1 MNGKNSQKLWLS
13 FVFFLSNT
21 IVMSQ
26 KLSFRNYLVKD
37 SLPSPIV
44 CCIYQDSHGYMW
56 IGTDKGLSRFDGVEF
71 KTFKKNAGLM
81 DSKINSIR
89 EDRRGY
95 LWVGTD
101 RGVVNC
107 ICADGAGNY
116 SFRDIF
122 SDRSVYS
129 IVEDQEGKLWFGTSK
144 GFSGFDGKTTRHF
157 TLPDS
162 LQTDMIITIAVEKNG
177 KLRLGTDKGL
187 YSYDRENF
195 TYSTY
200 PIIKDGLSDN
210 VVYALL
216 YDSAGN
222 LWIGTKKGLSRFKDG
237 KLTTYTKK
245 DGLSDDPVNALREDR
260 SGNIWIGTWNGVSLF
275 SRGKF
280 TNYSTLNGLPNNFIY
295 SITQDRE
302 GNLWFGTHGGAS
314 CLTSLNVKTYSK
326 EDGLP
331 NEMIITIIQDKKGRF
346 WFGTSE
352 GLSCYDRGNFKSY
365 TTADGLI
372 DNAVNRL
379 MEDRQ
384 GNIWITTPKGL
395 SIFSSGRFINYTEK
409 NGLPGNILFDLV
421 ERRDGTTWIGS
432 GSGLSYFRNGKF
444 FAPPFQL
451 EQVGVFYIIEDYL
464 GNLWFSSR
472 NNLYKYSRNRL
483 TSISSRYGLTD
494 IEIYSIFED
503 SKGKIWIGSESGLS
517 CYNKEKF
524 THYSTGNSALPDNAC
539 YCILEDN
546 QGNLWVG
553 HTKGIT
559 CFNVKEFKTYTSER
573 LGLTGRSWL
582 TGMKDHLGSLWF
594 GTTEGVTTFYPPPV
608 SLNTTPPPV
617 YFTGFKVMEK
627 ETPLPGN
634 NQFAHNRN
642 IFRFNFIG
650 LSFSDPGGIEYKYR
664 LENIDK
670 DWQTTKDRS
679 LFYPFLPPGSY
690 SLKVKAIN
698 ADGFESVTPAEYRFK
713 ILPPFWHTWWF
724 LVFLGLLLGGFLML
738 VLQWRVRRA
747 REKAELKTKQTEL
760 DARNRQLVISQRME
774 LMGFLAAGTVHDLKN
789 LLSVI
794 IGYSRLMS
802 QKYQG
807 DNEDHQNI
815 EVIKDTAAT
824 AVQMAKQILSFA
836 RHKDYAHGP
845 VELGSVLI
853 EILDTLKIIQ
863 PKNIHVLRDIQAE
876 PVFFPIHPARFQ
888 QVVMNLCL
896 NAFHAMPEGGQ
907 LRVALASAA
916 DVNNEITL
924 EISDTGNTGIKPE
937 HLDKIFEPFFT
948 TKEQGQGSGLGLFVV
963 KQIVEEYQGK
973 IEVHSEPGQGTS
985 FVIRFFRGQ
994 ESSRQ
999 DMKTQRDFND

>member
-1 MNGKNSQKLWLS
+1 MFFFASNLLS
-13 FVFFLSNT
+13 F
-21 IVMSQ
+21 SQ
-26 KLSFRNYLVKD
+26 ELPFRNYLELNG
-37 SLPSPIV
+37 LPSPV
-44 CCIYQDSHGYMW
+44 VRCIYQDSKGYLWM
-56 IGTDKGLSRFDGVEF
+56 GTDNGLSRFDGVAF
-71 KTFKKNAGLM
+71 KTFKKKDGLP
-81 DSKINSIR
+81 DNKINAIM
-89 EDRRGY
+89 EDRRG
-95 LWVGTD
+95 
-101 RGVVNC
+101 
-107 ICADGAGNY
+107 
-116 SFRDIF
+116 
-122 SDRSVYS
+122 
-129 IVEDQEGKLWFGTSK
+129 K
-144 GFSGFDGKTTRHF
+144 
-157 TLPDS
+157 
-162 LQTDMIITIAVEKNG
+162 
-177 KLRLGTDKGL
+177 
-187 YSYDRENF
+187 
-195 TYSTY
+195 
-200 PIIKDGLSDN
+200 
-210 VVYALL
+210 
-216 YDSAGN
+216 
-222 LWIGTKKGLSRFKDG
+222 LWIGTRSGVSCFFNERLMNYTSRYNLDGINIYSITADEEGILWFGISKGFGCFDGKIFRHFARINGLASYHVLAIVAEKRGNFWLGTNRGLYFCKKRDFNYFSRVDRLGQNIVSSLMKDSAGILWIGTPKGLKCLREGEFIS
-237 KLTTYTKK
+237 YTKK
-245 DGLSDDPVNALREDR
+245 EVLIHEVVNSIMED
-260 SGNIWIGTWNGVSLF
+260 SKGNTWIGTWDGVTLF
-275 SRGKF
+275 SRGKI
-280 TNYSTLNGLPNNFIY
+280 TNYSTQNGLLNNFIY
-295 SITQDRE
+295 SITEDRE
-302 GNLWFGTHGGAS
+302 GNIWFGTHSGAS
-314 CLTSLNVKTYSK
+314 CLISSDIKSYTKKS
-326 EDGLP
+326 GLP
-331 NEMIITIIQDKKGRF
+331 NDMVIDIIQDRKGRY

-352 GLSCYDRGNFKSY
+352 GLSCYSRGIFKNYS
-365 TTADGLI
+365 TKDGLI
-372 DNAVNRL
+372 NNAINVL
-379 MEDRQ
+379 LEDCD
-384 GNIWITTPKGL
+384 GKIWIGTPQGL
-395 SIFSSGRFINYTEK
+395 SIFSSGRFTNYTEK
-409 NGLPGNILFDLV
+409 NGLPDNILFDLL
-421 ERRDGTTWIGS
+421 ECRDGTIWIGS
-432 GSGLSYFRNGKF
+432 RIGLTCCKNGKF
-444 FAPPFQL
+444 SAPPFQM
-451 EQVGVFYIIEDYL
+451 EQIGVYSIIETTR
-464 GNLWFSSR
+464 GGLWFSSR
-472 NNLYKYSRNRL
+472 NTLYNYSNNRL
-483 TSISSRYGLTD
+483 ISISNRYGIPDDD
-494 IEIYSIFED
+494 INIIFGD
-503 SKGKIWIGSESGLS
+503 SKGKIWIAAEGGLG
-517 CYNKEKF
+517 CYNGRTF
-524 THYSTGNSALPDNAC
+524 THYSTKNSTLLDNSC
-539 YCILEDN
+539 LCILEDHE
-546 QGNLWVG
+546 GNLWIG
-553 HTKGIT
+553 HPKGIT
-559 CFNVKEFKTYTSER
+559 CFNGSEFRTYTSER
-573 LGLTGRSWL
+573 LGMPGKAWWTGI
-582 TGMKDHLGSLWF
+582 KDNRGSLWF
-594 GTTEGVTTFYPPPV
+594 GTTEGVVNFYPPPV

-617 YFTGFKVMEK
+617 YFVGLKVMEK
-627 ETPLPGN
+627 EIPLTGTN
-634 NQFAHNRN
+634 SFASDRN
-642 IFRFNFIG
+642 IFRFNFAG
-650 LSFSDPGGIEYKYR
+650 LSYGDPTAVSYKYR
-664 LENIDK
+664 LEDIDK
-670 DWQTTKDRS
+670 DWQTTKERS

>member
-1 MNGKNSQKLWLS
+1 
-13 FVFFLSNT
+13 
-21 IVMSQ
+21 
-26 KLSFRNYLVKD
+26 
-37 SLPSPIV
+37 
-44 CCIYQDSHGYMW
+44 MW

-71 KTFKKNAGLM
+71 KTFKKNTGLM
-81 DSKINSIR
+81 NSKINSIK
-89 EDRRGY
+89 EDCRGN
-95 LWVGTD
+95 LRIGTD

-144 GFSGFDGKTTRHF
+144 GLSSFDGKTTRHF

-162 LQTDMIITIAVEKNG
+162 LQTGMIITIAVEKNG
-177 KLRLGTDKGL
+177 EPWLGTDKGL
-187 YSYDRENF
+187 YGYDRKNS

-200 PIIKDGLSDN
+200 PIIKKGLPDN
-210 VVYALL
+210 IVSALL
-216 YDSAGN
+216 YDSVGN
-222 LWIGTKKGLSRFKDG
+222 LWIGTKKGLSRFRDG
-237 KLTTYTKK
+237 KLITYTKK
-245 DGLSDDPVNALREDR
+245 DGLSDDPVNAIMEDR

-280 TNYSTLNGLPNNFIY
+280 TNYSTINGLPNNFIY
-295 SITQDRE
+295 SIFQDHE
-302 GNLWFGTHGGAS
+302 GNMWFGTHGGAS
-314 CLTSLNVKTYSK
+314 CLTSLNVKTFSK

-352 GLSCYDRGNFKSY
+352 GLSCYDRGNFKNYS
-365 TTADGLI
+365 TTDGLI

-384 GNIWITTPKGL
+384 GNIWITTPQGL
-395 SIFSSGRFINYTEK
+395 SIFSSGRFTNYTEK
-409 NGLPGNILFDLV
+409 DGLPGNILFDLM
-421 ERRDGTTWIGS
+421 ESRDGTIWIGS
-432 GSGLSYFRNGKF
+432 GRCLIRWKNGKF
-444 FAPPFQL
+444 SAPPFNL
-451 EQVGVFYIIEDYL
+451 EQIGAYYIIEDSR
-464 GNLWFSSR
+464 GDLWFSTRSI
-472 NNLYKYSRNRL
+472 LYNYSGTRL
-483 TSISSRYGLTD
+483 ISISTRYNLADDD
-494 IEIYSIFED
+494 INTIFED
-503 SKGKIWIGSESGLS
+503 SKGRIWIGTEGGIS
-517 CYNKEKF
+517 CFDKGTF
-524 THYSTGNSALPDNAC
+524 THYSTKNSTLPDNSC
-539 YCILEDN
+539 LCILEDR
-546 QGNLWVG
+546 QGNLWIG
-553 HTKGIT
+553 HTRGIA
-559 CFNVKEFKTYTSER
+559 CFNGREFKTYTSER

-582 TGMKDHLGSLWF
+582 TGIKDNHGSLWF
-594 GTTEGVTTFYPPPV
+594 GTTEGVVNFYPPPV
-608 SLNTTPPPV
+608 SINTTPPPI
-617 YFTGFKVMEK
+617 YFTGLKVMEK
-627 ETPLPGN
+627 EIPLPGN

-664 LENIDK
+664 LENIDT
-670 DWQTTKDRS
+670 DWQTTKDHS

-690 SLKVKAIN
+690 NLKVKAVN
-698 ADGFESVTPAEYRFK
+698 ADGFESENPAEYRFK
-713 ILPPFWHTWWF
+713 ILPPFWQTWWF
-724 LVFLGLLLGGFLML
+724 LVLLSLVFGGFLLL

-802 QKYQG
+802 QKYHG
-807 DNEDHQNI
+807 ENEDHQNI
-815 EVIKDTAAT
+815 EIIKDTAAT

-836 RHKDYAHGP
+836 RHKDYAHEP
-845 VELGSVLI
+845 VELGTVLI
-853 EILDTLKIIQ
+853 EILDTLKITQ
-863 PKNIHVLRDIQAE
+863 PKTIRVLREIQAE

-907 LRVALASAA
+907 LRVALASSAK
-916 DVNNEITL
+916 VNNEITL

-948 TKEQGQGSGLGLFVV
+948 TKEHGQGSGLGLFVV

-973 IEVHSEPGQGTS
+973 IEVYSEPGKGTR
-985 FVIRFFRGQ
+985 FVIRFSRCQ
-994 ESSRQ
+994 ET
-999 DMKTQRDFND
+999 KTQRDFNV